1 VRYEIADT
9 GAIAPGAPFTAVATG
24 KAADGSF
31 EVSRINVGRDGA
43 SPP

>member
-1 VRYEIADT
+1 
-9 GAIAPGAPFTAVATG
+9 VATG

-31 EVSRINVGRDGA
+31 EVSRINVGRGGA